1 MKLFGT
7 GNVSEHEL
15 IASIGFPAAIFP
27 KNGKSI
33 TDVFFIFEVS
43 IIFIALF
50 FVFFLFY
57 KSSFNQSVNKPLN
70 A

>member
-33 TDVFFIFEVS
+33 IDRFFIFEVS

-50 FVFFLFY
+50 LFSFFF
-57 KSSFNQSVNKPLN
+57 
-70 A
+70 